1 MTEPAARRSTRTIVG
16 FVLVLS
22 VALVTYSSAV
32 QLIPEFNVLYVPL
45 SLAATSLLAF
55 LASQVGL
62 GPADL
67 GLQRATMRMG
77 LSWGLTVAALA
88 AVVLTVGAA
97 VPAFRPLFDDA
108 RIEGIGPGLLAYRA
122 LVRIPFGTAL
132 FEEFAFRGVLYGA
145 LARITSPLRAAAGSS
160 LVFGLWHVRP
170 AIDLLDAN
178 RLAGSSAARLS
189 ALTAAVLLT
198 AIAGYLLCLLRI
210 RSHSLVA
217 PFIAHTA
224 VNSFAMVAAVVV
236 AGAT

>member
-1 MTEPAARRSTRTIVG
+1 MTEPAAPTSTIAG
-16 FVLVLS
+16 FALALGA
-22 VALVTYSSAV
+22 ALVTYSSAV
-32 QLIPEFNVLYVPL
+32 QLIPGFNALYVPL
-45 SLAATSLLAF
+45 SLATTFVLAF

-67 GLQRATMRMG
+67 GLQRATMRIG

-88 AVVLTVGAA
+88 AVVLTVATT
-97 VPAFRPLFDDA
+97 VPALHPLFDDA

-132 FEEFAFRGVLYGA
+132 FEEFAFRGVLFGA

-160 LVFGLWHVRP
+160 LIFGLWHVRP

-178 RLAGSSAARLS
+178 RLAGSTAARLS

-198 AIAGYLLCLLRI
+198 AIAGYLFCLLRL
-210 RSHSLVA
+210 RSRSLLA
-217 PFIAHTA
+217 PFIAHSA
-224 VNSFAMVAAVVV
+224 INSFAMVAAVVV